1 MGNLISVTRH
11 DVLGSDV
18 RWVKS
23 SRSYYNS
30 NCVEV
35 ASLPDG
41 RVGVRDSKNADGPIL
56 RFTSDDWHT
65 FLGGAR
71 LGEFDKIS

>member
-1 MGNLISVTRH
+1 MPLTRH
-11 DVLGSDV
+11 DGLDPDL

-23 SRSYYNS
+23 SLSFCNS

-41 RVGVRDSKNADGPIL
+41 GVGVRDSKNADGPIL
-56 RFTSDDWHT
+56 RFTSDAWRI
-65 FLGGAR
+65 FLGEAR
-71 LGEFDKIS
+71 LGEFDRFG

>member
-1 MGNLISVTRH
+1 VVNLTPFTRH
-11 DVLGSDV
+11 DGLGPDV

-23 SRSYYNS
+23 SRSFYNS

-41 RVGVRDSKNADGPIL
+41 GVGVRDSKNAGGPIL
-56 RFTSDDWHT
+56 RFSSDDWRT
-65 FLGGAR
+65 FLGEAR
-71 LGEFDKIS
+71 LGEFDRFS

>member
-1 MGNLISVTRH
+1 MENLTTPTSH
-11 DVLGSDV
+11 DGLGQDL

-23 SRSYYNS
+23 SRSFFHS

-41 RVGVRDSKNADGPIL
+41 GIGVRDSKNADGPIL
-56 RFTSDDWHT
+56 RFTSYDWHT
-65 FLGGAR
+65 FLEKAR
-71 LGEFDKIS
+71 LGEFDRIT

>member
-1 MGNLISVTRH
+1 MGNLTPLMRH
-11 DVLGSDV
+11 DRLGPDL

-23 SRSYYNS
+23 SQSFCNS

-41 RVGVRDSKNADGPIL
+41 GVGVRDSKNADGPIL
-56 RFTSDDWHT
+56 RFTSGDWYS
-65 FLGGAR
+65 FLGEAR
-71 LGEFDKIS
+71 LGEFDRFS